1 MSSFKVFD
9 IAGSGMS
16 AQSVRL
22 NTVAS
27 NLANA
32 DSVSGDPTQVYQAK
46 HPVFQSVQALGAAG
60 AASLDAGSNHL
71 SAQASASVKV
81 SGIVTNTAA
90 PEARYDPSNPLAS
103 SEGYV
108 YSSNVNVV
116 EEMTDMISASRSY
129 QNNVEVMNSARNM
142 MLDTLKLG
150 Q

>member
-16 AQSVRL
+16 AESVRL

-46 HPVFQSVQALGAAG
+46 HPVFQSVQALGAA
-60 AASLDAGSNHL
+60 AGRT
-71 SAQASASVKV
+71 AEQASASVKV
-81 SGIVTNTAA
+81 LGVVTNTAA
-90 PEARYDPSNPLAS
+90 PETRYDPSNPLANAD
-103 SEGYV
+103 GYV
-108 YSSNVNVV
+108 YSPNVNVV

-129 QNNVEVMNSARNM
+129 QNNVEVMNTARNL
-142 MLDTLKLG
+142 MLATLKLG

>member
-16 AQSVRL
+16 AESVRL

-32 DSVSGDPTQVYQAK
+32 NSVSGDPSQVYQAK
-46 HPVFQSVQALGAAG
+46 HPVFQSVQALGAA
-60 AASLDAGSNHL
+60 ASQTAE
-71 SAQASASVKV
+71 QASASVKV
-81 SGIVTNTAA
+81 LGIAANTAP
-90 PEARYDPSNPLAS
+90 PEARYDPSNPLAN

-129 QNNVEVMNSARNM
+129 QNNVEVMNTARNM

-150 Q
+150 QS

>member
-1 MSSFKVFD
+1 MSSFKIFD

-32 DSVSGDPTQVYQAK
+32 DSVSSSPQGVYRAR
-46 HPVFQSVQALGAAG
+46 HPVFQA
-60 AASLDAGSNHL
+60 HL
-71 SAQASASVKV
+71 PAPGDSASAGVSVV
-81 SGIVTNTAA
+81 GIAESKAA
-90 PEARYDPSNPLAS
+90 PETRYDPGNPLADAQ
-103 SEGYV
+103 GYV
-108 YSSNVNVV
+108 YAPSVNVV

-129 QNNVEVMNSARNM
+129 QNNVEVLSTTRDL
-142 MLDTLKLG
+142 MLATLKLG

>member
-16 AQSVRL
+16 AESVRL

-32 DSVSGDPTQVYQAK
+32 DSVSGDPSQVYQAK
-46 HPVFQSVQALGAAG
+46 HPVFQSVQALGAAAIG
-60 AASLDAGSNHL
+60 AAANQL
-71 SAQASASVKV
+71 SQQASASVKV
-81 SGIVTNTAA
+81 SGIASNTAA
-90 PEARYDPSNPLAS
+90 PEARYDPSNPLANS
-103 SEGYV
+103 DGYI

-129 QNNVEVMNSARNM
+129 QNNVEVMNTARNM

-150 Q
+150 QS